1 MRVQRVEVA
10 LHEVVGNMSQHRA
23 PVGHRVT
30 AGVPLERARL
40 EVLTA
45 DLDGVPHVGE
55 AHVWHARDEV
65 ALVRDAVHPQVLP
78 GVDQLCKRRVAYLGA
93 AEVDDLHVVVG
104 ELECETDAAQHAQGA
119 AKRVACHAELGLG
132 VLIEHLLHLGCEG
145 LLHRELICTLLK
157 PYLTFIYRRLRRSA
171 YCSLASRPFWRSY
184 ILSLL
189 TVGSA
194 HLLEERRLEHLVSH
208 ASRSTQCIGHIAIIV
223 KVGHLSKVLFAKP
236 TVHTDA
242 WVVVGFV
249 VGPEFRLEKVE
260 VGQYIIGA

>member
-1 MRVQRVEVA
+1 MTCTSRS
-10 LHEVVGNMSQHRA
+10 G
-23 PVGHRVT
+23 T
-30 AGVPLERARL
+30 
-40 EVLTA
+40 
-45 DLDGVPHVGE
+45 
-55 AHVWHARDEV
+55 
-65 ALVRDAVHPQVLP
+65 
-78 GVDQLCKRRVAYLGA
+78 
-93 AEVDDLHVVVG
+93 
-104 ELECETDAAQHAQGA
+104 LECETDAAQHAQGA